1 MGTPLDVVYVL
12 DREFNTTWVVDE
24 YYSLIWTTRFRGAG
38 EVQLELP
45 ATRENVAQLP
55 LGAYLQLPSD
65 PDTLM
70 VLDTMQVTQSFEEGA
85 KLKLTGHSLESL
97 VNRRVAD
104 RINAALKTN
113 PALIVKGLMN
123 DNAVASSNSKR
134 NFPKMVLGTILEDV
148 PEDKFITYGIDG
160 QNVYDLIDELCNYAD
175 LGWRIK
181 PDYQTKGFVFELY
194 RGEKRTYD
202 QTKNPWV
209 VFSSSYDN
217 LISSQILVTDLTKY
231 NTLMYKGPDAY
242 YNNGQKLRDQ
252 VRGSIW
258 STDTEPS
265 GLDRRET
272 FYEDNKSWNN
282 PESTTGELYSQDK
295 MAELV
300 KDDAKVALKDA
311 SDKDAFEGE
320 VDTLRQFTYGVDFQ
334 IGDICQMSTEYG
346 VDAQVRVEEVIQSLD
361 GEGYKLTPT
370 FVVMDWEKRN
380 DITQKGD
387 ESVNG

>member
-1 MGTPLDVVYVL
+1 MKTNLDIVYIL
-12 DREFNTTWVVDE
+12 DREFNTTGVIDE

-55 LGAYLQLPSD
+55 IGAYLQLPSD

-70 VLDTMQVTQSFEEGA
+70 VLETMQVSQSFEEGA
-85 KLKLTGHSLESL
+85 VLKMTGHSLESL
-97 VNRRVAD
+97 VNRRVAQ

-123 DNAVASSNSKR
+123 DNAVEASNEKR
-134 NFPKMVLGTILEDV
+134 NFPKMVLGEMDEDV

-160 QNVYDLIDELCNYAD
+160 QNVYDLIDELCDYAD

-181 PDYQTKGFVFELY
+181 PDYETKGFIFELY

-202 QTKNPWV
+202 QTDNPWV

-217 LISSQILVTDLTKY
+217 LISSQLIASDLTKY
-231 NTLMYKGPDAY
+231 NALMYKGPEAY
-242 YNNGQKLRDQ
+242 YDDGKKLRDQ
-252 VRGSIW
+252 IRDSVWTG
-258 STDTEPS
+258 DTEPS
-265 GLDRRET
+265 GLDRREV
-272 FYEDNKSWNN
+272 FMESNQSWND
-282 PESTTGELYSQDK
+282 PDSATGALYSQAT
-295 MAELV
+295 MAEFL
-300 KDDAKVALKDA
+300 KDDAKVALEEA
-311 SDKDAFEGE
+311 SEKDAFEGE
-320 VDTLRQFTYGVDFQ
+320 LDTLRQFVYGVDFQ

-346 VDAQVRVEEVIQSLD
+346 VDAQVRIDEVVQSMD

-370 FVVMDWEKRN
+370 FVIMNWEN
-380 DITQKGD
+380 QNQETEKGD
-387 ESVNG
+387 ETDG

>member
-1 MGTPLDVVYVL
+1 MKTNLDIVYIL
-12 DREFNTTWVVDE
+12 DREFNTTGVIDE

-55 LGAYLQLPSD
+55 IGAYLQLPSD

-70 VLDTMQVTQSFEEGA
+70 VLETMQVSQSFEEGA
-85 KLKLTGHSLESL
+85 ILKMTGHSLESL
-97 VNRRVAD
+97 VNRRVAQ

-123 DNAVASSNSKR
+123 DNAVEASNEKR
-134 NFPKMVLGTILEDV
+134 NFPKMVLGEMDEDV

-160 QNVYDLIDELCNYAD
+160 QNVYDLIDELCDYAD

-181 PDYQTKGFVFELY
+181 PDYETKGFIFELY

-202 QTKNPWV
+202 QTDNPWV

-217 LISSQILVTDLTKY
+217 LISSQLIASDLTKY
-231 NTLMYKGPDAY
+231 NALMYKGPEAY
-242 YNNGQKLRDQ
+242 YDDGKKLRDQ
-252 VRGSIW
+252 IRDSVWTG
-258 STDTEPS
+258 DTEPS
-265 GLDRRET
+265 GLDRREV
-272 FYEDNKSWNN
+272 FMESNQSWND
-282 PESTTGELYSQDK
+282 PDSATGALYSQAT
-295 MAELV
+295 MAEFL
-300 KDDAKVALKDA
+300 KDDAKVALEEA
-311 SDKDAFEGE
+311 SEKDAFEGE
-320 VDTLRQFTYGVDFQ
+320 LDTLRQFVYGVDFQ

-346 VDAQVRVEEVIQSLD
+346 VDAQVRIDEVVQSMD

-370 FVVMDWEKRN
+370 FVIMNWEN
-380 DITQKGD
+380 QNQETEKGD
-387 ESVNG
+387 ETDG